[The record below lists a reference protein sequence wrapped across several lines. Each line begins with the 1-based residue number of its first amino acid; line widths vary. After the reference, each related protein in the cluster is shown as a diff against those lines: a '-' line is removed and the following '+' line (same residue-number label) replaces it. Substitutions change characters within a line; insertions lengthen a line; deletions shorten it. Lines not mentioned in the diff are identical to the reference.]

1 MANSVFVLGAGAS
14 AAAGVPLMGNFL
26 DVAHDLLRANKVV
39 DRESFELVFDA
50 VGVLPRVHSK
60 AMLDVDNVE
69 SVFSAFEMAQIL
81 GVFGDYDEARIAT
94 LDRAMRQVIAE
105 TVERSMPLPT
115 KKHEGHTYVAAPPPY
130 EEFAELI
137 ASIRETSQTCSVVTL
152 NYDLACD
159 YALYQRDVPVVYSL
173 GSDDDP
179 AGGLPLLKLH
189 GSLNWVLCPRC
200 RQIVP
205 WRLGRYL
212 ANRSWPT
219 ADLVKTVQLSLAAE
233 LPKMLHC
240 EEAVGSGPVI
250 VPPTWGKTSQH
261 LSLTH
266 VWRRAA
272 RELSEAENIFVIGY
286 SMPPSDAF
294 FKYLYALG
302 TVGKTRI
309 RRFWV
314 YNPDPTVGERF
325 RDLLGPAVQSKFQ
338 YVQDTFAHAIDG
350 IQRQFKA

>member
-1 MANSVFVLGAGAS
+1 MRGGLQLIECAVRRTADSLRSRYTRAMANSVFVLGAGAS

-81 GVFGDYDEARIAT
+81 GVFGEYDEARIAT

-159 YALYQRDVPVVYSL
+159 Y
-173 GSDDDP
+173 
-179 AGGLPLLKLH
+179 
-189 GSLNWVLCPRC
+189 
-200 RQIVP
+200 
-205 WRLGRYL
+205 
-212 ANRSWPT
+212 
-219 ADLVKTVQLSLAAE
+219 
-233 LPKMLHC
+233 
-240 EEAVGSGPVI
+240 
-250 VPPTWGKTSQH
+250 
-261 LSLTH
+261 
-266 VWRRAA
+266 
-272 RELSEAENIFVIGY
+272 
-286 SMPPSDAF
+286 
-294 FKYLYALG
+294 
-302 TVGKTRI
+302 
-309 RRFWV
+309 
-314 YNPDPTVGERF
+314 
-325 RDLLGPAVQSKFQ
+325 
-338 YVQDTFAHAIDG
+338 
-350 IQRQFKA
+350 